1 MNTIKQKLV
10 DKSLNIQIILL
21 TIIPI
26 FYILLVY
33 SVAGLSEISIQ
44 QYLENNLS
52 ETLRLLS
59 ISCYLISA
67 AIISKYKKQPNQ
79 KYLLLSYLIIFVSNI
94 VNFNIII
101 IGFMGVYTKN
111 FINLK
116 EMKSYFNKL
125 DNENGRIIMIISI
138 IILFIS
144 MLITFT
150 RFSIS

>member
-1 MNTIKQKLV
+1 MNTIKQKLI

-26 FYILLVY
+26 FYILIIY
-33 SVAGLSEISIQ
+33 SIASLSEISIQ

-52 ETLRLLS
+52 ENLRLLS

-67 AIISKYKKQPNQ
+67 AIISKYKKRPNQ
-79 KYLLLSYLIIFVSNI
+79 KYLLLSYLIIFISNI

-111 FINLK
+111 LIKLK
-116 EMKSYFNKL
+116 EMK
-125 DNENGRIIMIISI
+125 RIKSI
-138 IILFIS
+138 
-144 MLITFT
+144 
-150 RFSIS
+150 